1 LKEKQQ
7 RPVKAAIKQV
17 LLYCLF
23 ATNVTKFNLLL
34 DHKSKEAISIAREL

>member
-17 LLYCLF
+17 LLYWLF